1 MADLTGKPTTIAG
14 YGITDALALGT
25 TSTTALAGN
34 TALYAD
40 SNVDTHLNQ
49 SNPTS
54 GYVLSWNGSDYA
66 WVANSSAAGGSTT
79 QVQFNDA
86 GAFDGD
92 SDFTYNSTTN
102 TLTVPN
108 ISASLTSGLGVTNLT
123 SASTITLTTT
133 DGVRVTGAPFRLPSF
148 TTTQRD
154 ALTSANGD
162 MIYNTTLNKAQVYEN
177 GGWAS
182 LV

>member
-1 MADLTGKPTTIAG
+1 LDLNWTTPNTSNITEG
-14 YGITDALALGT
+14 SKLFYTDAR
-25 TSTTALAGN
+25 
-34 TALYAD
+34 
-40 SNVDTHLNQ
+40 VDTHLNR
-49 SNPTS
+49 STASS
-54 GYVLSWNGSDYA
+54 GEVLSWNGSDYA
-66 WVANSSAAGGSTT
+66 WAANTGAPGGSTT
-79 QVQFNDA
+79 EVQFNNA
-86 GAFDGD
+86 GAFTGD

-108 ISASLTSGLGVTNLT
+108 ISASLTAGLGVTNLT

-148 TTTQRD
+148 TTTEKN

-162 MIYNTTLNKAQVYEN
+162 MIYDTTLNKAQVYEN